1 MKVFIQTNKQQYL
14 ASKVSA
20 YSFKR
25 FGLDV
30 ELMNFDDNTH
40 LKNFINKNILEI
52 KNLRSLKMIYN
63 LLRY

>member
-40 LKNFINKNILEI
+40 LKNFINKKYFRN
-52 KNLRSLKMIYN
+52 KKFK
-63 LLRY
+63 

>member
-30 ELMNFDDNTH
+30 QLMNFDDNTH
-40 LKNFINKNILEI
+40 LKFYK
-52 KNLRSLKMIYN
+52 
-63 LLRY
+63 